1 MASTSILGQ
10 VTACTSLK
18 DRKQSVAMLQS
29 LLSGFPCLKSCV
41 SATLLYLNATKDHHL
56 DMQSVRGMPTAS
68 CRMQLCQQSRSR
80 SLQMPALYS
89 GSKRSWIQGATDV
102 GLPGAGSG
110 DPWNGGICLRGHG
123 GQPAERR
130 KACLPALTREN
141 TVTRTVGPKTCI
153 PIYKNMGTVSQE
165 TLLQIR
171 RTHAVVVFQAHR
183 IPNWW

>member
-1 MASTSILGQ
+1 MPPRITTWTCKALEACLPLPAACSCASRAEADHSKCQRCTLG
-10 VTACTSLK
+10 VK
-18 DRKQSVAMLQS
+18 EV
-29 LLSGFPCLKSCV
+29 GFKAPL
-41 SATLLYLNATKDHHL
+41 
-56 DMQSVRGMPTAS
+56 
-68 CRMQLCQQSRSR
+68 
-80 SLQMPALYS
+80 
-89 GSKRSWIQGATDV
+89 DV

-153 PIYKNMGTVSQE
+153 PIYENMGTVSQE

-183 IPNWW
+183 IPYWW